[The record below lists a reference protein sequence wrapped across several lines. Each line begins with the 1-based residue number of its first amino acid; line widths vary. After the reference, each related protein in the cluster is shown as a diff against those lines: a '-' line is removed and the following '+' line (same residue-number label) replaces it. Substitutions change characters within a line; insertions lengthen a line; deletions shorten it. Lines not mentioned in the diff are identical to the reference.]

1 MNKITNPKIQPP
13 MWIKIREG
21 SSSLQPPSSL
31 TPVQKLTSWVWER
44 KNAISAFYAGAIY
57 LPLPSAFR
65 KHELHPKRFS
75 VFRNILGE
83 LVRNTV
89 NQVLIAPTHPG
100 LDKHNSLVW
109 ISKLF
114 PPKSLGAERMLLRS
128 LFESQR
134 QNQRLVVCLEWIKV
148 LS

>member
-21 SSSLQPPSSL
+21 SSSLQPPLWLQCRSSL
-31 TPVQKLTSWVWER
+31 PECER

-83 LVRNTV
+83 LVRNTM